1 MQIEIT
7 RKFGKQIEKCQDYS
21 VRARL
26 SKAIDNILKAE
37 HLSEIKNIKKLK
49 GHNNFYRLK
58 IGDYRIGLVFRDNT
72 VIFAAFDHRSDI
84 YKYFP

>member
-1 MQIEIT
+1 MQIEFT
-7 RKFGKQIEKCQDYS
+7 KKFGKQIEKCHDYS

-26 SKAIDNILKAE
+26 TKAINSISKAE
-37 HLSEIKNIKKLK
+37 RLSEIKNIKKLK
-49 GHNNFYRLK
+49 GHNHFYRLK
-58 IGDYRIGLVFRDNT
+58 IGDYRIGLVFKDKT

>member
-37 HLSEIKNIKKLK
+37 RLAEIKNIKKLK

-58 IGDYRIGLVFRDNT
+58 IGD
-72 VIFAAFDHRSDI
+72 
-84 YKYFP
+84 

>member
-1 MQIEIT
+1 MQIEFT
-7 RKFGKQIEKCQDYS
+7 KKFGKQIEKCKDYS
-21 VRARL
+21 IRARL
-26 SKAIDNILKAE
+26 TKSIDNMLKAE
-37 HLSEIKNIKKLK
+37 RLTDIKNIKKIK